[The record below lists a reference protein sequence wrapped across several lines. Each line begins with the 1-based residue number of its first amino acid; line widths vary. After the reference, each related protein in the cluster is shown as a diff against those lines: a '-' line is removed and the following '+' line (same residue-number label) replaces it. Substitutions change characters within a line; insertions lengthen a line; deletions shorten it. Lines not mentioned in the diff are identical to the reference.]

1 MTTKMTTTWHDLY
14 EPART
19 SKDFPIA
26 SIFRNWARR
35 PDDNRRLATIA
46 GVHDSWIIRLAHRI
60 RHTLDSRL
68 GMRES
73 RVWLVRTPVHGP
85 ETWAGETFYE
95 VALQAS
101 QETGSLH
108 SYAISSLRRVE
119 AEEIVTALRA
129 LGEHVIRLI

>member
-1 MTTKMTTTWHDLY
+1 MTAATWHDLY

-19 SKDFPIA
+19 SDAFPTA

-46 GVHDSWIIRLAHRI
+46 GVHDPWIIRLAHRI
-60 RHTLDSRL
+60 RHTLDSRIPKC
-68 GMRES
+68 E

-85 ETWAGETFYE
+85 ETWAGETLYE
-95 VALQAS
+95 VALQTS

-108 SYAISSLRRVE
+108 GYAVSALRRVE

-129 LGEHVIRLI
+129 LDEHVIRLI